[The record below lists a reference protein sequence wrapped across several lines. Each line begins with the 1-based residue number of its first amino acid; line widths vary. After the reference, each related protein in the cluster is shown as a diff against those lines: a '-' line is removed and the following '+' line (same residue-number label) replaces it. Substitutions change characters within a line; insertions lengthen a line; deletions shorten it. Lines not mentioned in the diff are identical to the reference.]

1 MGLQLSHQVSLQGS
15 EFLGR
20 ATRNW
25 FDVHCSG
32 FPSLLQVAFDRGPG
46 HAEQLDDVITLVSL
60 IDCSKHPF
68 SQILRIGFHW
78 LPPFGA
84 CLLLSSPFILSLGSR
99 FLPTAVVRK
108 RFWLPSNAHARSSPF
123 RSWGLI
129 PIT

>member
-99 FLPTAVVRK
+99 FLPTAEELTR
-108 RFWLPSNAHARSSPF
+108 LLYCQNLS
-123 RSWGLI
+123 LI
-129 PIT
+129 SFGS